1 MSPHASHAYIA
12 GPEMAKKTGLL
23 ALAGAAVGIGAGLAA
38 QRSAVRRR
46 RLNDTE
52 AVEPFGKL
60 RGVRARTI
68 DVPDGSKIFIEEA
81 GPESRKG
88 AVFVHGSALRTDAW
102 YYQLEGIG
110 DHRLV
115 FYDLRGHGRSQ
126 PKGSSPYSVQTLGD
140 DLLRVIED
148 SGLDEVA
155 LVGHS
160 VGGMVL
166 LELCSSHPD
175 LLGSKIKG
183 VVLTNTTHRPAYE
196 TITGGATVA
205 RLERFIRRPLDFV
218 GTHHRRVEAFRK
230 VIKPSDSLFLA
241 VSYAAFGPHASAHQ
255 VDFTYD
261 MLAETPTDTLFDL
274 FKCYRNFEVTELLP
288 DITVPAL
295 VVSGTHDRITVSGA
309 SEYLAEHLPK
319 AQLEIFEECGHMTMM
334 ERHKDFNK
342 LLGSFFDDVLG
353 RPGNRRR

>member
-1 MSPHASHAYIA
+1 MAS
-12 GPEMAKKTGLL
+12 KKTGLL
-23 ALAGAAVGIGAGLAA
+23 ALAGAAVGVGAGLAA

-52 AVEPFGKL
+52 AGEPFGKR
-60 RGVRARTI
+60 RGVRARTL
-68 DVPDGSKIFIEEA
+68 DLPDGAKLFVEEA

-88 AVFVHGSALRTDAW
+88 AVFVHGSALRTDVW

-126 PKGSSPYSVQTLGD
+126 PKGSDPYTVQTLAD
-140 DLLRVIED
+140 DLLAVIED
-148 SGLDEVA
+148 AGLDEVA

-166 LELCSSHPD
+166 LELCASHPD

-183 VVLTNTTHRPAYE
+183 VVLTNTTPRPPYE

-205 RLERFIRRPLDFV
+205 RLERFVRRPLDFV
-218 GTHHRRVEAFRK
+218 GTHHNRVAALRK

-241 VSYAAFGPHASAHQ
+241 VSYAAFGPHSSARQ

-274 FKCYRNFEVTELLP
+274 FKCYRHFEVTDLLP

-295 VVSGTHDRITVSGA
+295 VVAGSHDRITVAGA
-309 SEYLAEHLPK
+309 SEFLAEHLPK
-319 AQLEIFEECGHMTMM
+319 AEMEVFEDCGHMTML

-342 LLGSFFDDVLG
+342 LLERFFDDVLG
-353 RPGNRRR
+353 GPRGGGG